1 LIRQLFLLFSH
12 LLLLLFLYFN
22 PLKTRIIARIRSVF
36 DRVIKDCRTVFLLF
50 LFVSNTFSWFAILNL
65 LILLHTL
72 QLLREMIKITTS
84 FSKMRLKIVVS
95 DSETLVQN
103 LDPSQLFLQLSEL
116 LTHILRTFLQTLI
129 VVFQAPNIR
138 LKLISL

>member
-12 LLLLLFLYFN
+12 ILLLLFLYFN
-22 PLKTRIIARIRSVF
+22 TLKTRIIARIRSVF

-50 LFVSNTFSWFAILNL
+50 LFVSTFSWFAILNL

-84 FSKMRLKIVVS
+84 FSKMRLEIVVL

-116 LTHILRTFLQTLI
+116 LTHILRTFLQTII